1 MPTLEAIR
9 PYVEQLL
16 EDSDVQRQLSRSVAN
31 LRAANPRR
39 GSKRRVLQ
47 ESRRRQRLG
56 QALQAAYA
64 AGVLI
69 QQAPQKQKR
78 RSRRGR
84 VLAVLALAAAGA
96 VAYKAAETSGPDS

>member
-9 PYVEQLL
+9 PYVEQLFD
-16 EDSDVQRQLSRSVAN
+16 DSDVQRQLSRSVAN

-69 QQAPQKQKR
+69 QQGPQKRKR

-96 VAYKAAETSGPDS
+96 VAYRAAETSRPDS